1 MQDSKSS
8 FSRYII
14 PALPGFLFGFSVVLI
29 SLVIHINPSHYPP
42 FNPFESNQSLLSFI
56 VISFLISSSLFI
68 IPLVWEQRRFFYL
81 AFSLSLALQIA
92 LLVFCAVFIHQD
104 FYTMVFQLFLTYPLI
119 FFFRYE
125 IIYKGIQ
132 ESIQIRRMF
141 SISVIFLVL
150 WFLWLMM
157 MGYAIS
163 TRQEPRWTE
172 SIIYNIYNAVLVF
185 MLFLNVLK
193 FRMKMY
199 RRVYITDRSIRIDSY
214 DFTEFLGSINLKII
228 NAFLLNHNKNITCAL
243 LVPYLSNTANGDLS
257 ITADCEACISRG
269 NKVTQCPRYKT
280 IYNRILD
287 IKKLFESLEIG
298 TVIYPKNKMKILQE
312 GWKLRFFD
320 DIQVFDKA

>member
-1 MQDSKSS
+1 
-8 FSRYII
+8 
-14 PALPGFLFGFSVVLI
+14 
-29 SLVIHINPSHYPP
+29 
-42 FNPFESNQSLLSFI
+42 
-56 VISFLISSSLFI
+56 
-68 IPLVWEQRRFFYL
+68 
-81 AFSLSLALQIA
+81 
-92 LLVFCAVFIHQD
+92 
-104 FYTMVFQLFLTYPLI
+104 MVFQLFLMYPLV

-125 IIYKGIQ
+125 IIYKGVQ

-141 SISVIFLVL
+141 GISVIVFVL

-172 SIIYNIYNAVLVF
+172 SIIYNIYNSIIVF

-193 FRMKMY
+193 FRMKMF
-199 RRVYITDRSIRIDSY
+199 RRVYISDHSIRIDNY

-228 NAFLLNHNKNITCAL
+228 NAFLLNHNRNITCAL
-243 LVPYLSNTANGDLS
+243 LFTSLNNNANGDLS
-257 ITADCEACISRG
+257 INADCETCISSG
-269 NKVTQCPRYKT
+269 YKVTQCPKYKT

-298 TVIYPKNKMKILQE
+298 TIISPDNKMKILQE

-320 DIQVFDKA
+320 DIRVIDKE